1 MEPLKPLL
9 LISFVI
15 TGLLV
20 TARAEA
26 DSTITRYASELN
38 IDGSYSF
45 DIAQS
50 NGAEHRE
57 DGVGGQY
64 AQGYFRH
71 YSPEGKFVQII
82 YVADENGYQ
91 PQSDA
96 LPTPPPV
103 PAHIQRAIEYIRA
116 HPTPEELADQQV
128 RARQF

>member
-1 MEPLKPLL
+1 MFKILL
-9 LISFVI
+9 PFAI
-15 TGLLV
+15 TIACLFC
-20 TARAEA
+20 TARADA
-26 DSTITRYASELN
+26 DSTITRYATQLN
-38 IDGSYSF
+38 VDGSYSF

-82 YVADENGYQ
+82 YSADENGYQ
-91 PQSDA
+91 PQSDV

-103 PAHIQRAIEYIRA
+103 PEYIQRAIEYIRA

-128 RARQF
+128 RARQL